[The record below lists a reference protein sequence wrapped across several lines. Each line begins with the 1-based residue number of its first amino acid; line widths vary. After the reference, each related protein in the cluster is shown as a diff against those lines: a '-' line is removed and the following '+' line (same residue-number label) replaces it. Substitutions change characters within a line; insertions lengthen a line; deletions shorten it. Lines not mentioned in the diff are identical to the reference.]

1 MVNRND
7 EKMQGRNP
15 RIKTTTS
22 EITNE
27 RAVSR
32 METQRRNEC
41 ENRAREMITSEEEK
55 EKSLKK

>member
-7 EKMQGRNP
+7 EKMQGRNL

-27 RAVSR
+27 RAMSR

-41 ENRAREMITSEEEK
+41 ENSKINDHI
-55 EKSLKK
+55 